1 MDIGSFVRQKRRDKN
16 LSQTQLAE
24 LASVGLNFVYQLEK
38 NKQTVQL
45 NCARQVLLALGYDLT
60 FKEIEVD
67 RRIGA
72 SFEDPKNFNLP
83 W

>member
-1 MDIGSFVRQKRRDKN
+1 MDIGTFVRQKRREKN

-38 NKQTVQL
+38 NKTTVQL
-45 NCARQVLLALGYDLT
+45 NCARQVLQALGYDLT
-60 FKEIEVD
+60 FKENESD
-67 RRIGA
+67 HGIGA
-72 SFEDPKNFNLP
+72 TTEGPEKFSLP